1 MAEFE
6 RDIIRDRTK
15 AGLEAARKRGRLG
28 GRPKIMDKKKI
39 TLAKAM
45 YKDKSN
51 SVDSICDVLKISKT
65 TLYRYLKK
73 E

>member
-1 MAEFE
+1 MTEFE
-6 RDIIRDRTK
+6 RDIIRNRTK
-15 AGLEAARKRGRLG
+15 AGLEAARKRGRLVD
-28 GRPKIMDKKKI
+28 RPKIMDKKKI

-51 SVDSICDVLKISKT
+51 SVDSIYDVLKISKT
-65 TLYRYLKK
+65 TLSGYLKK